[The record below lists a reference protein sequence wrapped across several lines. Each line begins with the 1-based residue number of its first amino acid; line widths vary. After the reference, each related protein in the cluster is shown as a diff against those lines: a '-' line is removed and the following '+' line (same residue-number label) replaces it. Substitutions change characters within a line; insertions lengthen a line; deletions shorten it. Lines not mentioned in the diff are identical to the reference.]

1 MKLRTL
7 AAATVAATLLTLAPA
22 IASAAPQDFAL
33 TNSTGYDIKS
43 VFISPTA
50 SDEWGDDVLGQDELA
65 NGAEATI
72 HFPGGRGETCNWDL
86 KVTYEDNTTAEW
98 KNFDLCTIS
107 QIDITYDKDAG
118 TTSATWK

>member
-1 MKLRTL
+1 MKFRTL
-7 AAATVAATLLTLAPA
+7 AAAAVAATLLAFAPA

-33 TNSTGYDIKS
+33 TNSTGYTIKS
-43 VFISPTA
+43 VFVSPTTE
-50 SDEWGDDVLGQDELA
+50 DQWGDDILGSDQLG

-86 KVTYEDNTTAEW
+86 KVTYDDDTTAEW
-98 KNFDLCTIS
+98 KNFDLCTIT

>member
-1 MKLRTL
+1 MNVRTL
-7 AAATVAATLLTLAPA
+7 AAAAAASMLVFAPA

-33 TNSTGYDIKS
+33 TNSTGYTIKS

-50 SDEWGDDVLGQDELA
+50 EDEWGSDVLGSGELD
-65 NGAEATI
+65 NGADATI
-72 HFPGGRGETCNWDL
+72 HFPGGRGETCNWDM
-86 KVTYEDNTTAEW
+86 KVTYDDDTSAEW

-107 QIDITYDKDAG
+107 QIDITYNKEAD